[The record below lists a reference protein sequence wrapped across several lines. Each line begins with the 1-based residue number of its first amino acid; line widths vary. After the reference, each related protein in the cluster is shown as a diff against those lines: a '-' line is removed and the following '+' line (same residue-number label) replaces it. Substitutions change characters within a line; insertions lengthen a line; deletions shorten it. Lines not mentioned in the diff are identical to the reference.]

1 MAAAAGG
8 ASYAVVIQKLITLEA
23 SIKRVEEKLDSID
36 CRVQTIER
44 DEVKTEAVIDKVE
57 DHEDR
62 IRCLEK
68 LAPAMKAVIWLAAVL
83 GASVFALIW
92 ALITGQASI
101 LFK

>member
-1 MAAAAGG
+1 MAAAGG
-8 ASYAVVIQKLITLEA
+8 ASYAVVLQKLTTLEA
-23 SIKRVEEKLDSID
+23 SIKRVEDKLDAID
-36 CRVQTIER
+36 SRVQVIER
-44 DEVKTEAVIDKVE
+44 DEVKTKAVIVRVE

-62 IRCLEK
+62 IRALEK

-83 GASVFALIW
+83 GASVFALTW